1 MICFCS
7 STQQNYDIVV
17 VGGGI
22 VGMATARELLVRHP
36 KLSVAVVEK
45 ESFICNYL
53 NIFLLF
59 MHRFHTCEYA
69 F

>member
-1 MICFCS
+1 MFFFCS

-53 NIFLLF
+53 NIILLSMYRLYIYSF
-59 MHRFHTCEYA
+59 
-69 F
+69 